1 MTLKQYLLGMI
12 AGTLVSWGALS
23 LVINYLNPELAG
35 NMGLAFLYL
44 SLFLSIA
51 GTVTL
56 IGFTWRFF
64 LHKDEMLY
72 RQVSV
77 SFRQGVMIGLAVVI
91 ALFLQA
97 NKLLT
102 WWNLLLLIIGLTV
115 LEFLALSARRQPPAN
130 V

>member
-12 AGTLVSWGALS
+12 LGTLVSWCALG
-23 LVINYLNPELAG
+23 LVVNYLNPELAG
-35 NMGLAFLYL
+35 NIGLIFLYL
-44 SLFLSIA
+44 SMFLSIA

-64 LHKDEMLY
+64 LHKDEVLY

-77 SFRQGVMIGLAVVI
+77 SFRQGVMIGLAVVV

-115 LEFLALSARRQPPAN
+115 LEFLALSTRRQPPAN
-130 V
+130 I

>member
-12 AGTLVSWGALS
+12 MGTLVSWGALG

-35 NMGLAFLYL
+35 NMGLLFLYL

-64 LHKDEMLY
+64 LHKDEVLY

-77 SFRQGVMIGLAVVI
+77 SFRQGVMIGLAVVV

-97 NKLLT
+97 NSLLT
-102 WWNLLLLIIGLTV
+102 WWNLILLVIALTV
-115 LEFLALSARRQPPAN
+115 FEFLALSARRQPPTN